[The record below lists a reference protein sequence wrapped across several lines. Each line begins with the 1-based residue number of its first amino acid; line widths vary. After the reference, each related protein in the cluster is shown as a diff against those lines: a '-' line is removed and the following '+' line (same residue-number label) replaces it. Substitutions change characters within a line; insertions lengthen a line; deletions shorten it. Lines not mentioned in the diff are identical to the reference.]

1 MEKVGL
7 DRNALYLLLPQ
18 LHVQS
23 QYPEWHGSWTAHLP
37 LQLTQHQGRRQLPK
51 MTNRRT
57 LLLLQV
63 PPSFSY
69 FVGHLVQDQD
79 HHHLNVKVLKETRLL
94 WLQPQDVRHSLD
106 QVRSDL
112 HLRFKKQQW
121 QSSQRSSLHWKWFL
135 DTSYVHMSISFCHT
149 IALFQHFRR
158 SMTRL
163 KRTFRLQTLSDLP
176 WKKVWFLMGLTPLQ
190 CSFGTTL

>member
-1 MEKVGL
+1 
-7 DRNALYLLLPQ
+7 
-18 LHVQS
+18 
-23 QYPEWHGSWTAHLP
+23 
-37 LQLTQHQGRRQLPK
+37 

-79 HHHLNVKVLKETRLL
+79 HHHLNVKVLKETRIL

-121 QSSQRSSLHWKWFL
+121 QSSRRSSLHWKWFL

-163 KRTFRLQTLSDLP
+163 KRTFRLQTLSGLP
-176 WKKVWFLMGLTPLQ
+176 WKKFFFFFDGINTTSMLFWYHLVTLALHPVFFPIHVRLQ
-190 CSFGTTL
+190 AQKQP